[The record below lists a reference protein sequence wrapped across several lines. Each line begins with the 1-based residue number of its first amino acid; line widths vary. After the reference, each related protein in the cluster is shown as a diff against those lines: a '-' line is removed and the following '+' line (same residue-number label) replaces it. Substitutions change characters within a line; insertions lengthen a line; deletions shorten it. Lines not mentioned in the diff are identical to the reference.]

1 MCAKLSFLRRCATQV
16 MHFTIN
22 KSIQMTPARDPKQ
35 QKNIFLGLEARL
47 GETSGGDTWERH
59 LGETSMVRNLWE
71 GHLGE
76 ASGRGQVYII
86 L

>member
-35 QKNIFLGLEARL
+35 QKNLFLGLRVHLGDIWGRHLGQTSMVRGLISGEGSHGERPL
-47 GETSGGDTWERH
+47 GETSLLRTPSW
-59 LGETSMVRNLWE
+59 
-71 GHLGE
+71 
-76 ASGRGQVYII
+76 
-86 L
+86 